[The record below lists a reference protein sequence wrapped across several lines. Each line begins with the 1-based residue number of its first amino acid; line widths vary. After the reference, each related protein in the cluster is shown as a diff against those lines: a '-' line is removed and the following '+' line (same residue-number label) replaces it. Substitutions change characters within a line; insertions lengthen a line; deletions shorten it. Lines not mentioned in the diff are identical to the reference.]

1 MTATLNTVKRLST
14 ALRRLCLITGLLAAA
29 VSTVGTAH
37 AQDQTETDPV
47 FGLRPTDMDT
57 HESGF
62 FTYYVEAGEQFADE
76 VTILNDGEVPVV
88 VNLYLSAA
96 RTAVGGSASFLPEG
110 STDETAAWI
119 TLSQNQV
126 ALEPGERQ
134 IVGFTVRVPAEV
146 DPGDYIVGMVTDL
159 EAAGNGGSQD
169 AATGEGQTFA
179 LGVVNRVAVAVLI
192 TVEGERNPS
201 LEVLDATLVDQ
212 SDQGARFFLTV
223 HNTGNVMLKGRG
235 TITVSDPQLGPLAEF
250 PIQMDTVLAGDTA
263 GYYVTGPLVLGD
275 GEYELGGTVEIAA
288 ARGATAE
295 EVDLFTAATIDFAA
309 MEFTVVDGGP
319 PPDAP
324 APTVPPAEVVL
335 EAIGSSVTV
344 EEPTNVLV
352 FVVVGLGTLV
362 VLLGG
367 GLFLRRRRHRNATV
381 EADPDA

>member
-1 MTATLNTVKRLST
+1 MTATPNTVKRLST

-179 LGVVNRVAVAVLI
+179 LGVGNRVAVAVLI

>member
-1 MTATLNTVKRLST
+1 MTATPNTVKRLST

-179 LGVVNRVAVAVLI
+179 LGVGNRVAVAVLI

-319 PPDAP
+319 PPDVP
-324 APTVPPAEVVL
+324 PPTVPPAEVVL